1 MNGDNYLLK
10 LSLKNQAEDSI
21 QSENRLLLKIN
32 KLESQVK
39 DLNDFH
45 FQVKLRKLIKN
56 LLEYLFSQYYPK
68 FMSSNK
74 ITHKVEFIR
83 APIIKIKE
91 KEKEYEKEKK
101 REKKYYHQQMILK
114 SWQH

>member
-56 LLEYLFSQYYPK
+56 LLEYLFDKYYPK
-68 FMSSNK
+68 FMNSNI
-74 ITHKVEFIR
+74 ITHKLEFIR

-91 KEKEYEKEKK
+91 KVEEEE
-101 REKKYYHQQMILK
+101 EDNLASTNDSEIIGALN
-114 SWQH
+114 